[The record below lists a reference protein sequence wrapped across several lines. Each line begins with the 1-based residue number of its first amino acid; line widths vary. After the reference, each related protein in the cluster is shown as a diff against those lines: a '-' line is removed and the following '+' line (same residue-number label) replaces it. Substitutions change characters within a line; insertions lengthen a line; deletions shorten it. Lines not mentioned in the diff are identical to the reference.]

1 MLVCAASL
9 AHHGL
14 LSSVHELTLR
24 DVDLSPVAAQHMA
37 SLTSCVTSSL
47 YIENI
52 SGYEMVS
59 LLTNL
64 KCEELVI
71 NDQILESEETQALVR
86 SMESGVE
93 KVGLEFGVTLDIEA
107 LTEYSGQ
114 GRCRGMELEVSTDT
128 AARYSEELRT
138 WAKSRNWRL
147 EYDEDNVLLKIMTE
161 EKFMNLTNNS
171 DFPNFYFTPEEMEYW
186 RTFF

>member
-114 GRCRGMELEVSTDT
+114 GVCREVWLWNT
-128 AARYSEELRT
+128 AARYREEMRT
-138 WAKSRNWRL
+138 WARSRSFPAQSL
-147 EYDEDNVLLKIMTE
+147 VLRVSMSKKESPLKTA
-161 EKFMNLTNNS
+161 S
-171 DFPNFYFTPEEMEYW
+171 QRGQSPE
-186 RTFF
+186 